1 MLEKEIIASN
11 LDKLFKESPVK
22 HLSKDDKIVILS
34 DLHMG
39 DGSKRDDFLHN
50 ADLFSFVLEKQ
61 YLAKNYTLILNGDIE
76 ELQRF
81 SYEHIYRRWKS
92 VYALFDAFAGTKTLY
107 KIIGNHD
114 YALILKT
121 NNASPY
127 THLNSLVLRYKEH
140 HLFIFHGHQA
150 SLYYTKHNA
159 LIEFAL
165 RYIANPLGIKNYSV
179 AHDSRKQYMIEKRV
193 YTYSSSRKIA
203 SIIGHTHRPL
213 FESLSKRDYL
223 EYEIEKLIRD
233 FSKYPSSAT
242 LDKEKML
249 LAYRDELIKL
259 NQGKRDSLLGY
270 SLYNANILIPCLF
283 NSGCVIGS
291 RGITCIEI
299 ANEQIALVHYF
310 DKHIKSVSA
319 GEGKQ
324 VEQLANSDYYK
335 VVINQEKLDY
345 IFTRINS
352 SPDNRGT

>member
-1 MLEKEIIASN
+1 
-11 LDKLFKESPVK
+11 
-22 HLSKDDKIVILS
+22 
-34 DLHMG
+34 MG

-50 ADLFSFVLEKQ
+50 ADLFSYVLQKQ
-61 YLAKNYTLILNGDIE
+61 YLESGYSLILNGDIE

-81 SYEHIYRRWKS
+81 SYERINERWKS
-92 VYALFDAFAGTKTLY
+92 VYQLFDAFASGAGLH

-121 NNASPY
+121 NKSSPY
-127 THLNSLVLRYKEH
+127 VHLNSLVLEYKDH

-179 AHDSRKQYMIEKRV
+179 AHDSRKQYKIEKRV

-203 SIIGHTHRPL
+203 SVIGHTHRPL

-233 FSKYPSSAT
+233 FSKSPAEVT
-242 LDKEKML
+242 TAKEKKL

-299 ANEQIALVHYF
+299 AYEQIALVHYF
-310 DKHIKSVSA
+310 DKRIKSVSTA
-319 GEGKQ
+319 DGREVQQLGES
-324 VEQLANSDYYK
+324 NYYK

-345 IFTRINS
+345 IFTRIKFLS
-352 SPDNRGT
+352 